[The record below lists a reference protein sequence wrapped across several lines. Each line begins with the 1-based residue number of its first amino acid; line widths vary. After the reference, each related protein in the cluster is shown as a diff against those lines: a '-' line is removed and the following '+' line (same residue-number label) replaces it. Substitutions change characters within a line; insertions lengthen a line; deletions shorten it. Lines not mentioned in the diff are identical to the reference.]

1 MKRWVKF
8 VKASLYAVLSLFVL
22 FVLLVVFTNVFG
34 PTSAV
39 PNPNDSAAIRN
50 IEARLLPPRK
60 TPRVAVEQV
69 YGKTIREPSLCKR
82 DFMRGNPHGKYIWE
96 YKPMAGIH
104 LMICYESDRV
114 IEALFEHRDSRYYN
128 IGYPDMIEW
137 LNMDVK
143 TKERLL
149 QEFLDKHSPLPW

>member
-8 VKASLYAVLSLFVL
+8 VKVSLYAVLSLFVL
-22 FVLLVVFTNVFG
+22 FVFLVVFTRVFG
-34 PTSAV
+34 STAV

-69 YGKTIREPSLCKR
+69 YGKTKREPSLCKR

-96 YKPMAGIH
+96 YNPMAGIH
-104 LMICYESDRV
+104 LMVCYESDRV
-114 IEALFEHRDSRYYN
+114 TEALFEHRDSRYYN
-128 IGYPDMIEW
+128 IGYPDMYEW
-137 LNMDVK
+137 LNTDVK

>member
-1 MKRWVKF
+1 
-8 VKASLYAVLSLFVL
+8 
-22 FVLLVVFTNVFG
+22 
-34 PTSAV
+34 
-39 PNPNDSAAIRN
+39 
-50 IEARLLPPRK
+50 
-60 TPRVAVEQV
+60 
-69 YGKTIREPSLCKR
+69 
-82 DFMRGNPHGKYIWE
+82 MRGNPHGKYIWE